1 MLKVDDG
8 KKQSK
13 NKTQFSTCG
22 GGGGG
27 LSFDPRKVEPRRGF
41 KYVFHSALGNK
52 VSRFASG
59 TIKFKRFI

>member
-13 NKTQFSTCG
+13 NKPQFRTCGG

-27 LSFDPRKVEPRRGF
+27 LSFDPRKVETRRGF
-41 KYVFHSALGNK
+41 KYVLHSALGNN
-52 VSRFASG
+52 V
-59 TIKFKRFI
+59 TNC